1 MPKCHETVID
11 DYRIVV
17 RGDVAR
23 VWDTRHSQYLGRVW
37 IDHTNAWN
45 VEFEGRVGYIPIK
58 PALRCLGYP
67 DRGSKKLRVLI

>member
-1 MPKCHETVID
+1 MPKRHETVVD

-23 VWDTRHSQYLGRVW
+23 VWDINHCEPLGCVW

-45 VEFEGRVGYIPIK
+45 VEYKEGVGYLPINDI
-58 PALRCLGYP
+58 LRCLGYP
-67 DRGSKKLRVLI
+67 ERRFKDMTIII